1 MSGNCYALRGG
12 TKMSFYGWDS
22 PDIVYLYSTSGKKL
36 QKVFREMQVC
46 EFVWKH
52 SELVFDT
59 EDPEAKAKVAA
70 ETGGFEF
77 VFGPDVQP
85 QDISDA
91 YETFIGMGNKRQMY
105 LDRHQEKMKRENA
118 ELGKGF
124 DEVGEDLFSKFKGLS
139 YKDIEYIKA
148 YNGPN
153 IDELI
158 EEMEKENL

>member
-1 MSGNCYALRGG
+1 
-12 TKMSFYGWDS
+12 MSFYGWDS
-22 PDIVYLYSTSGKKL
+22 PDIVYLYSAFGKKL

-91 YETFIGMGNKRQMY
+91 YETFIGMGNKRQLY
-105 LDRHQEKMKRENA
+105 LDRHHEKKKMEIADSENKLS
-118 ELGKGF
+118 ET
-124 DEVGEDLFSKFKGLS
+124 DDDPFSNFKGLS
-139 YKDIEYIKA
+139 EKDIERIKA
-148 YNGPN
+148 YKGPS

-158 EEMEKENL
+158 ERMEEEE

>member
-1 MSGNCYALRGG
+1 
-12 TKMSFYGWDS
+12 MSFYGWDS

-52 SELVFDT
+52 PELVFDT

-91 YETFIGMGNKRQMY
+91 YEAFIGMGNKRQMY
-105 LDRHQEKMKRENA
+105 LDRHLEKRKMEIAKSKNRLNEA
-118 ELGKGF
+118 EDDPFGN
-124 DEVGEDLFSKFKGLS
+124 FKELS
-139 YKDIEYIKA
+139 EKDIARIKA
-148 YNGPN
+148 YKGPS

-158 EEMEKENL
+158 EKMEEEEE

>member
-1 MSGNCYALRGG
+1 
-12 TKMSFYGWDS
+12 MSFYGWDS
-22 PDIVYLYSTSGKKL
+22 PDIVYLYSASGKKL

-52 SELVFDT
+52 PELVFDT
-59 EDPEAKAKVAA
+59 EDPEAKGKVAA

-91 YETFIGMGNKRQMY
+91 YEAFIGMGNKRQMY
-105 LDRHQEKMKRENA
+105 LDRHQEKMKMEIADSENRLNEA
-118 ELGKGF
+118 E
-124 DEVGEDLFSKFKGLS
+124 EDPFSNFKGLS
-139 YKDIEYIKA
+139 EKDIERIKA
-148 YNGPN
+148 YKGPS

-158 EEMEKENL
+158 EKMGDGGK

>member
-1 MSGNCYALRGG
+1 
-12 TKMSFYGWDS
+12 MSFYGWDS

-91 YETFIGMGNKRQMY
+91 YEAFIGMGNKRQMY
-105 LDRHQEKMKRENA
+105 LDRHQEKMKMEIADSENRLN
-118 ELGKGF
+118 ES
-124 DEVGEDLFSKFKGLS
+124 EEDPFSNFKGLS
-139 YKDIEYIKA
+139 EKDIARIKA
-148 YNGPN
+148 YKGPG

-158 EEMEKENL
+158 ERMEDGGK